1 MAAGSAANMK
11 GPRELPVA
19 PDSKVISQGSE
30 RGHPRSKP
38 NLATLSPRLVLGAG
52 FVVLAAFSAASIGF
66 DVKSRSEAAWV
77 NHTLEVS
84 NKFADMRLL
93 FRHTESSARGYLLSG
108 DRYFADDYH
117 QRLDR
122 IAPAFTALKDA
133 VKDNDAQLRLLAS
146 TEALVVSR
154 FSVTSEALRLHMAGD
169 VAGMAALTAKA
180 DGRTLMESVDA
191 RFDQLAKEEQR
202 LLGVRSAESERTGG
216 VLLAIELSC
225 AALILILASIL
236 IGEGRR
242 SSRKQQTVQRATE
255 AANETLEAAV
265 LERTGHMHAAN
276 EQLRQSASVLSSTF
290 AGMAEA
296 VLVIDNNGSVALANS
311 AAERL
316 LHYCPGMTISQLWA
330 QNVAYQ
336 ADGSTLLVLD
346 EKPAA
351 RVLRGEQFDGLDVV
365 VRRAGSRD
373 STHLV
378 VSGRP
383 LHDAFGAVS
392 GGALVFHDVTAAR
405 ETERKLHQS
414 QKLDAIGKLNGG
426 VAHDFNNMLTVIGGT
441 TEFLVA
447 ELRDRPDLLTMA
459 SPIDQAADRCAGLIQ
474 QLLAFARKQPL
485 QPRIIELNA
494 TIADIAKLLRPS
506 LGEQIEVVSIV
517 EKTVSTVCID
527 PSQLANALINLAI
540 NARDAMPDGGQIL
553 LETAS
558 VVLDEAYVQRNAGA
572 RSGAH
577 VMIAVSDTGTGMSAE
592 VRENVFEP
600 FFTTKE
606 QGKGTGLGLSM
617 VYGFVKQSDG
627 HITIYSEEGHG
638 TTIRLYLPASSGCA
652 EAVVPV
658 VAATLGAGET
668 ILVVEDDAL
677 VRRFVIAQLHNLGYR
692 TIAVAD
698 GSSALAYVES
708 GLPFDLLFTDVVM
721 PGGMSGRQLADE
733 VATRRPGTKVLF
745 TSGYTEN
752 AILHHGRLD
761 QGVMLLSKPYRKS
774 ALAGRVRLALGDAA
788 ANSRELEPIPLADT
802 SVLVPMRRQPA
813 GSQAPSSNR

>member
-276 EQLRQSASVLSSTF
+276 EKEDLMRT
-290 AGMAEA
+290 
-296 VLVIDNNGSVALANS
+296 VAFKIAL
-311 AAERL
+311 
-316 LHYCPGMTISQLWA
+316 CI
-330 QNVAYQ
+330 
-336 ADGSTLLVLD
+336 
-346 EKPAA
+346 
-351 RVLRGEQFDGLDVV
+351 
-365 VRRAGSRD
+365 
-373 STHLV
+373 
-378 VSGRP
+378 
-383 LHDAFGAVS
+383 VS
-392 GGALVFHDVTAAR
+392 GGAVLA
-405 ETERKLHQS
+405 
-414 QKLDAIGKLNGG
+414 
-426 VAHDFNNMLTVIGGT
+426 
-441 TEFLVA
+441 A
-447 ELRDRPDLLTMA
+447 ELLNTALEHLADRLHPEQHPVIRTAKDCAAAAVLLASISALLIGLLTLA
-459 SPIDQAADRCAGLIQ
+459 VGLH
-474 QLLAFARKQPL
+474 LLD
-485 QPRIIELNA
+485 NA
-494 TIADIAKLLRPS
+494 
-506 LGEQIEVVSIV
+506 
-517 EKTVSTVCID
+517 
-527 PSQLANALINLAI
+527 
-540 NARDAMPDGGQIL
+540 
-553 LETAS
+553 
-558 VVLDEAYVQRNAGA
+558 
-572 RSGAH
+572 
-577 VMIAVSDTGTGMSAE
+577 
-592 VRENVFEP
+592 
-600 FFTTKE
+600 
-606 QGKGTGLGLSM
+606 
-617 VYGFVKQSDG
+617 
-627 HITIYSEEGHG
+627 
-638 TTIRLYLPASSGCA
+638 
-652 EAVVPV
+652 
-658 VAATLGAGET
+658 
-668 ILVVEDDAL
+668 
-677 VRRFVIAQLHNLGYR
+677 
-692 TIAVAD
+692 
-698 GSSALAYVES
+698 
-708 GLPFDLLFTDVVM
+708 
-721 PGGMSGRQLADE
+721 
-733 VATRRPGTKVLF
+733 
-745 TSGYTEN
+745 
-752 AILHHGRLD
+752 
-761 QGVMLLSKPYRKS
+761 
-774 ALAGRVRLALGDAA
+774 
-788 ANSRELEPIPLADT
+788 
-802 SVLVPMRRQPA
+802 
-813 GSQAPSSNR
+813 

>member
-1 MAAGSAANMK
+1 MAAGCAANVK
-11 GPRELPVA
+11 GPRDLPVA
-19 PDSKVISQGSE
+19 PDSTVISGGPE
-30 RGHPRSKP
+30 RGHPSFTP
-38 NLATLSPRLVLGAG
+38 NLAMSSSRLVLGAG

-66 DVKSRSEAAWV
+66 DAKSRSDAAWV

-84 NKFADMRLL
+84 NKFVDMRLL
-93 FRHTESSARGYLLSG
+93 FRRTESSARGYLLSG
-108 DRYFADDYH
+108 DQYFANDYH
-117 QRLDR
+117 ERLDR
-122 IAPAFTALKDA
+122 IAPAFTELKDA
-133 VKDNDAQLRLLAS
+133 VRDNDAQLRLLAS
-146 TEALVVSR
+146 AEALVVSR
-154 FSVTSEALRLHMAGD
+154 FSVTSEALLLHMAGD
-169 VAGMAALTAKA
+169 VAGMTALTAKA

-191 RFDQLAKEEQR
+191 RFDQLGKEEQR
-202 LLGVRSAESERTGG
+202 LLGIRSAESERTGSI
-216 VLLAIELSC
+216 LLAIELSC
-225 AALILILASIL
+225 AALILVLAAIL
-236 IGEGRR
+236 ICEGRR
-242 SSRKQQTVQRATE
+242 SSRKQRAAQRATE

-265 LERTGHMHAAN
+265 VERTGHMNAVN

-296 VLVIDNNGSVALANS
+296 VLVIDKDGSVALANS

-316 LHYCPGMTISQLWA
+316 LHYCLGMTISQLWA

-346 EKPAA
+346 EKPAS

-383 LHDAFGAVS
+383 LRDACGTVS
-392 GGALVFHDVTAAR
+392 GGALVFHDITAAR

-414 QKLDAIGKLNGG
+414 QKLDAVGKLTGG

-441 TEFLVA
+441 TEILVA
-447 ELRDRPDLLTMA
+447 ELHDRPDLLAMA
-459 SPIDQAADRCAGLIQ
+459 SLIDQAADRCAGLIQ
-474 QLLAFARKQPL
+474 HLLAFARKQPL
-485 QPRIIELNA
+485 QPRTIELNA
-494 TIADIAKLLRPS
+494 TITDIAKLLRPT
-506 LGEQIEVVSIV
+506 LGEQIEVVSIL
-517 EKTVSTVCID
+517 EKTISNVCID

-540 NARDAMPDGGQIL
+540 NARDAMPNGGQIL

-558 VVLDEAYVQRNAGA
+558 VVLDDAYVKRNAGA
-572 RSGAH
+572 RSGAY

-638 TTIRLYLPASSGCA
+638 TTVRLYLPVSSGCA
-652 EAVVPV
+652 EAVAPV
-658 VAATLGAGET
+658 AVTTLGAGET

-677 VRRFVIAQLHNLGYR
+677 VRGFVIAQLQSLGYK

-698 GSSALAYVES
+698 GCSALAYMES

-752 AILHHGRLD
+752 AILNHGRLD
-761 QGVMLLSKPYRKS
+761 QGVRLLCKPYRKS
-774 ALAGRVRLALGDAA
+774 ALAGRVRLALGDVA
-788 ANSRELEPIPLADT
+788 ANDRELELIPLADT
-802 SVLVPMRRQPA
+802 SVLVQMRRQPA
-813 GSQAPSSNR
+813 GSQAPSSSR